1 MEDLS
6 GISIVLCGKY
16 QLGLANGEAMRAGY
30 SQNAKEGYV
39 QGIYSANPTR
49 PPQNPT
55 QPSPEVVTPTN
66 APGTFTPIPGDSVTA
81 KLSGGS
87 DADSSTISNPNSDSV
102 KSTNPE
108 MKPMIIQCPIQ
119 PLGQS
124 SASIPMIGW
133 GGSHNLSFESL
144 SKKLYN
150 DSVSCVNPFIMKNNG
165 TWVDLNT
172 TKEFYVPHGFCSK
185 VEDVSTKDLTLTES
199 LMIYYKAEM
208 IQLFI
213 VDSSRS
219 TDYLLSEVSF
229 SIDSST
235 DAQTIP
241 KIALYEISIQKII
254 QDENNPK
261 TQCTNYGTTS
271 TKYSSFQEC
280 MEEEQNIQ
288 YSKLIGCMPPYMTKN
303 ETRKC
308 RQPLNSSLVLPY
320 LNYYQDNIRPPLIY
334 HQEYSIP
341 ACNPPCKTL
350 KIHAKKLMEEK
361 SPISGINLYLSST
374 VQVTETQHSYTAVTL
389 LVEVGSAFG
398 FYLGWSC
405 ISMIPL
411 LTDFFELFWSKKKTK
426 QTESGK

>member
-16 QLGLANGEAMRAGY
+16 QLGLNNREAMNAGY

-39 QGIYSANPTR
+39 QGIYSGIPTR
-49 PPQNPT
+49 RPPNPS
-55 QPSPEVVTPTN
+55 QSSPKVETHSN
-66 APGTFTPIPGDSVTA
+66 GTGILTPIPGDSVTA
-81 KLSGGS
+81 TLS
-87 DADSSTISNPNSDSV
+87 ADPLTISNPNSASV
-102 KSTNPE
+102 QSTNPE
-108 MKPMIIQCPIQ
+108 INPMITQCPLQ
-119 PLGQS
+119 PLHQNS
-124 SASIPMIGW
+124 SSVRMIGW
-133 GGSHNLSFESL
+133 GGSNNLSFESL

-150 DSVSCVNPFIMKNNG
+150 DSVSCINPFIMKNNG
-165 TWVDLNT
+165 TWVELNT
-172 TKEFYVPHGFCSK
+172 TKEFFVPHGFCYK
-185 VEDVSTKDLTLTES
+185 VEDISTKDLTLSEA

-229 SIDSST
+229 SIDSPT

-241 KIALYEISIQKII
+241 KIDLYEISIQKNI

-261 TQCTNYGTTS
+261 TQCTNYGTKS

-308 RQPLNSSLVLPY
+308 RKPLNSSLVLPY
-320 LNYYQDNIRPPLIY
+320 INYYQDNIRPPLIY
-334 HQEYSIP
+334 HQEYFIP
-341 ACNPPCKTL
+341 ACYPPCQTL
-350 KIHAKKLMEEK
+350 KIHAKKLMEEEA
-361 SPISGINLYLSST
+361 PISGFNLYFSST
-374 VQVTETQHSYTAVTL
+374 VQVTETQRSFTEITL

-405 ISMIPL
+405 ISIIPL
-411 LTDFFELFWSKKKTK
+411 LKDFFELFTPKKKMK
-426 QTESGK
+426 QTVKQG